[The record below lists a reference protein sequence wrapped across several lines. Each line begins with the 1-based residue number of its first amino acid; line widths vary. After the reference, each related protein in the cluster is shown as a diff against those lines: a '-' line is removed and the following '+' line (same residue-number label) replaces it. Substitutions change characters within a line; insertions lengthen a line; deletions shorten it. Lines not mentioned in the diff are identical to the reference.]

1 MNKISP
7 NRLNVLITPRAI
19 AVKTAD
25 YFKITCV
32 FEVTNNLQFKYP
44 VEVEESKNLLKEN
57 TGLHNQIHGIS
68 RTSINPFNLESITFE
83 ADLNYSSQK
92 FYSEQKRF
100 LDDAIP
106 EGSQVI
112 WDSRNSV
119 AELTSILLVS
129 NFNIEGTKNFMNWDG
144 SPFF

>member
-1 MNKISP
+1 MAYN
-7 NRLNVLITPRAI
+7 
-19 AVKTAD
+19 
-25 YFKITCV
+25 FFF
-32 FEVTNNLQFKYP
+32 FEKGKQKYSNIIEFEIPDNLMNNLNFK
-44 VEVEESKNLLKEN
+44 VIQNLLKEN